1 MSVIHQHV
9 PLLRQHPQLRQFLLT
24 NLVEVEGRYVWRVNL
39 EAISH
44 HLEDIMSF
52 PDFHKPYP
60 GPTLFLGGSNSPYIR
75 WDRKQVCGL
84 TPRDPLQLLR
94 VRGSPRR
101 GEVLEGARCLQQ
113 PVTPIRWG
121 ARRNLGAAPGLPSS
135 DGRCGQ
141 TWDSPRLGECEG
153 RHLDRPLTTP
163 PILCSFVPQFQ
174 RLPRDPAPLSQ
185 GRYPVHRRCRSHS
198 PSR

>member
-1 MSVIHQHV
+1 MLSLMSVIHQHV

-75 WDRKQVCGL
+75 WDRKQVRGL

-101 GEVLEGARCLQQ
+101 GGGPGGS
-113 PVTPIRWG
+113 PVPPAAGDT
-121 ARRNLGAAPGLPSS
+121 NTLGSEEEPG
-135 DGRCGQ
+135 G
-141 TWDSPRLGECEG
+141 SPRPSQQRREMWSDLG
-153 RHLDRPLTTP
+153 
-163 PILCSFVPQFQ
+163 
-174 RLPRDPAPLSQ
+174 
-185 GRYPVHRRCRSHS
+185 
-198 PSR
+198 